1 MTDETQQVAPP
12 APPANAQEASAR
24 LATLTNDKAWGDKL
38 LASDPAT
45 TKEFHDLTKMVSEG
59 GDNVDR
65 ALSGALPDVPNS
77 DLKHMSGVADML
89 RTLGIKPDVIRQTL
103 ENHEVT
109 QAEYDATKA
118 WQARSMKDQFWVKAY
133 LEGDSAAARQMMLAS
148 VILSSP
154 IKSGA
159 AA

>member
-12 APPANAQEASAR
+12 APPANAAEASAR

-38 LASDPAT
+38 LASDPAA
-45 TKEFHDLTKMVSEG
+45 TKEFKILTAMVAEG
-59 GDNVDR
+59 GDHVDR
-65 ALSGALPDVPNS
+65 ALSGALPDVPDS
-77 DLKHMSGVADML
+77 DLKTMAGTADML
-89 RTLGIKPDVIRQTL
+89 RELGIKPDVVRQTL

-118 WQARSMKDQFWVKAY
+118 WQARTMKDQFWVKAY
-133 LEGDSAAARQMMLAS
+133 LEGDPDAARQMMLAS
-148 VILSSP
+148 IILSSP